1 MTDWQS
7 AFDGFLTTDPTD
19 VGCDEAMR
27 VLEVYVDL
35 VAAGVDAAGRLP
47 GVAAH
52 LKACGPCQS
61 DFTSLLEA
69 ATDTEP

>member
-7 AFDGFLTTDPTD
+7 AFNEFLSTDPTD

-35 VAAGVDAAGRLP
+35 VSTGLDAAERMP

-52 LKACGPCQS
+52 LKACGPCQG
-61 DFTSLLEA
+61 DFTSLLDA
-69 ATDTEP
+69 VTDTPH